1 MNFSKVKLFFSAPK
15 REIALYLICELIC
28 ILALIWILR
37 LWDADIS
44 VPFTYAGD
52 ALMMNTFSKGL
63 IDNIW
68 WTQNSF
74 LGMPF
79 GQDNFDF
86 PLSNTFALLIIKIIG
101 VLSQNSSVTLNL
113 FYLLTFPFTAFTTL
127 YVFRKL
133 RISPGPSVVGSLL
146 FTFIP
151 YHFLRGEDHLF
162 FSSFFLIPL
171 IILVMIWI
179 YEGKP
184 VIFNFE
190 KNKIDLWNYYSIM
203 SLIICGLMAIQQL
216 YYLFF
221 SCFLFLV
228 VGVILSIKNKNKNY
242 LITTLL
248 LIGLMVTILLVTVTP
263 VLLYQHANG
272 PNPDAILRSPS
283 ESEEYGLKIA
293 QLLLPIPG
301 HRIPL
306 FSAIN
311 SRYSSTAPLVN
322 ENSFSALGLIGA
334 VGFIVLIVW
343 FFMRVE
349 GVSFP
354 LLSEVQT
361 KLNCLSVLN
370 LSALLLA
377 TIGGFGTLV
386 AYGFFDDI
394 RAYNRISIFIAFFA
408 LATIMLLLDVVHK
421 KCCTTQKR
429 KIFFFAL
436 LCLLLIGGILDQ
448 TSPAF
453 IPDYNST
460 KQQYFIHQQFVNSI
474 EEKMP
479 AGSMI
484 FQLPYVQYLGWG
496 VTSDRVP
503 LYSEVI
509 PYLHSKKL
517 KWSYGAMVNR
527 KGDLWQRTVSGLPLE
542 EQVNRLSYAGFSG
555 ILVDME
561 GYKKSD
567 QNITRELHDI
577 LRTEPLVSADKRYY
591 FFNMSGFNLKLKSGL
606 GEEKWD
612 YRVNETLNPLVFE
625 WTNGFSILQGSP
637 DSNLRWCGPTG
648 ELHITNPSSE
658 YRTISFETT
667 FVTGYP
673 EDSSLI
679 IHSASFTD
687 EITIN
692 SSGTVYHK
700 TLSLPP
706 GESTISFS
714 CNAKGIISQVKRT
727 LIFNLKNFKI
737 GNESFVIS

>member
-1 MNFSKVKLFFSAPK
+1 MNFGKIKLFFHAPK
-15 REIALYLICELIC
+15 REIALYLFCEVIC

-37 LWDADIS
+37 LWDADFS
-44 VPFTYAGD
+44 VPFSYSGD
-52 ALMMNTFSKGL
+52 GLAMSTFCKVL

-74 LGMPF
+74 MGMPF

-101 VLSQNSSVTLNL
+101 VLSQNFAVTINL
-113 FYLLTFPFTAFTTL
+113 FYVLTFPFTAFTAL

-151 YHFLRGEDHLF
+151 FHFLRGEDHLF
-162 FSSFFLIPL
+162 YSSYFLIPL
-171 IILVMIWI
+171 IVLVMIWI

-190 KNKIDLWNYYSIM
+190 KNKIDIGNCYSIM

-242 LITTLL
+242 LISTLL
-248 LIGLMVTILLVTVTP
+248 LIGLMVTILLVTVSP
-263 VLLYQHANG
+263 VLMYQHDNG
-272 PNPDAILRSPS
+272 PNPEAILRSPS
-283 ESEEYGLKIA
+283 ESETYGLKIA
-293 QLLLPIPG
+293 QLILPIPG

-306 FSAIN
+306 FATIH

-334 VGFIVLIVW
+334 VGFILLIVW

-349 GVSFP
+349 GISFP

-361 KLNCLSVLN
+361 KLNCLSILN
-370 LSALLLA
+370 MSALLLA
-377 TIGGFGTLV
+377 TVGGFGTIV
-386 AYGFFDDI
+386 AYGFFYDI

-408 LATIMLLLDVVHK
+408 ISTIILLLEVIQT
-421 KCCTTQKR
+421 KCCTTKKR
-429 KIFFFAL
+429 KIFFFGL

-448 TSPAF
+448 TSPTF
-453 IPDYNST
+453 IPAYNST
-460 KQQYFIHQQFVNSI
+460 KQQYFIHQQFVNNI
-474 EEKMP
+474 EDKMP
-479 AGSMI
+479 ANSMI
-484 FQLPYVQYLGWG
+484 FQLPYVQYMGWG
-496 VTSDRVP
+496 KTSGRLP
-503 LYSEVI
+503 LYSEAI

-517 KWSYGAMVNR
+517 RWSFGAMVNR
-527 KGDLWQRTVSGLPLE
+527 KADLWQRTVSELPLV
-542 EQVNRLSYAGFSG
+542 EQVNRLSYAGFNG

-567 QNITRELHDI
+567 QNIPQELHDI
-577 LRTEPLVSADKRYY
+577 LHIEPLVSADKRYY
-591 FFNMSGFNLKLKSGL
+591 FFDMSEYNLKLKSGI

-612 YRVNETLNPLVFE
+612 YMVNETLNPLIFE
-625 WTNGFSILQGSP
+625 WTQGFSNLEGSP
-637 DSNLRWCGPTG
+637 DLNWRWCGPTG
-648 ELHITNPSSE
+648 ELHITNPASQ
-658 YRTISFETT
+658 YKTISFETT

-673 EDSSLI
+673 ENSSLI
-679 IHSASFTD
+679 IHTTNFTD
-687 EITIN
+687 TIEIK

-700 TLSLPP
+700 TISLSP

-714 CNAKGIISQVKRT
+714 CNAKRIIAQDKRT
-727 LIFNLKNFKI
+727 LIFNMKNFTI
-737 GNESFVIS
+737 GNESFIIS